1 MRIKRNGFTLIE
13 LLAVIVILG
22 ILIMMAIPN
31 VMSVFSDKKEILYN
45 TTISEIE
52 RFAGV
57 YMTENP
63 DLYNTI
69 ANNGYVDIT
78 TDVLCSEKFLSCPIN
93 DPRDSSVITGYV
105 RVLIIDNDYVYNF
118 TRN

>member
-1 MRIKRNGFTLIE
+1 MRIKKNGFTLIE
-13 LLAVIVILG
+13 LLATIVILG

-31 VMSVFSDKKEILYN
+31 IMSVFSEKKQTLYD

-69 ANNGYVDIT
+69 ATSGYVDIT

-105 RVLIIDNDYVYNF
+105 RVSFIDDDYVYEF